1 MKINNS
7 NKQDIPIIY
16 DKDLLESWRYSMF
29 ICTSVM
35 FNKLLQKHQNSEVEN
50 RNDNSL

>member
-7 NKQDIPIIY
+7 NKPDIPIIY

-35 FNKLLQKHQNSEVEN
+35 FNKLLQKHLKNEEEKK
-50 RNDNSL
+50 

>member
-1 MKINNS
+1 MKTNNS
-7 NKQDIPIIY
+7 NKQNIPIIH

-35 FNKLLQKHQNSEVEN
+35 FNKLLQKQQKSEEEN
-50 RNDNSL
+50 ETEM

>member
-7 NKQDIPIIY
+7 NKQNIPIIN
-16 DKDLLESWRYSMF
+16 DKELLESWRYSMF

-35 FNKLLQKHQNSEVEN
+35 FNKLLQKQLKNEEEKK
-50 RNDNSL
+50 

>member
-7 NKQDIPIIY
+7 NKPDIPIIH

-35 FNKLLQKHQNSEVEN
+35 FNKLLQKQQKSEEEN
-50 RNDNSL
+50 ETEV